1 MLFSRGAGYGLLCYL
16 FIINFTL
23 FYTKYFTGKYG
34 CCTLPLQKLKLQ
46 VTKQKYIA
54 LILILGSLTAL
65 GPFSIDMYLPG
76 FTAIATD
83 LHTTVNK
90 VSLSLSS
97 YFIGISAGQ
106 LLYGPLLDRFGRK
119 KPLYIGLVVY
129 ILASLGCALTTN
141 IDAFILLRFV
151 QAVGSC
157 AATVA
162 SMAMVRDLFPAK
174 DTPKVFSLLM
184 LVVGL
189 SPMLAP
195 TIGGYV
201 IAAFGWHII
210 FIILM
215 VMGIGIL
222 LASRFGLPHT
232 RNADPTIS
240 LKPKPIITNFLN
252 VFTQPQFYTYALS
265 GGVAFSGLFTY
276 VAGSPLLFMDIF
288 KVSGELYGWIFAFMS
303 VSFIGSSQLN
313 SVLLRK
319 YKSEQL
325 VYFGL
330 ALQCVISIIF
340 LVAAIN
346 NLLGLY
352 STIVMLFLYL
362 GCLGLTNPNTA
373 GLSLAP
379 FSKNAGSASALLGA
393 LQLGL
398 GAMASVLVGILV
410 KDSMV
415 PMVAIMAG
423 STVTALLILLIGRR
437 NIKELAENTDGD
449 SVVMH

>member
-1 MLFSRGAGYGLLCYL
+1 MTRQ
-16 FIINFTL
+16 T
-23 FYTKYFTGKYG
+23 
-34 CCTLPLQKLKLQ
+34 
-46 VTKQKYIA
+46 YIS

-76 FTAIATD
+76 FNAIAID
-83 LHTTVNK
+83 LHTTANK

-119 KPLYIGLVVY
+119 TPLYIGLAVY
-129 ILASLGCALTTN
+129 ILASVGCAVATDIN
-141 IDAFILLRFV
+141 IFIALRFI

-157 AATVA
+157 AAAVA
-162 SMAMVRDLFPAK
+162 SMAMVRDLFPVK
-174 DTPKVFSLLM
+174 DSPKVFSLLM

-201 IAAFGWHII
+201 IKGFGWHSI
-210 FIILM
+210 FIILA
-215 VMGIGIL
+215 VMGLAVL
-222 LASRFGLPHT
+222 LASRFGLPQTHKP
-232 RNADPTIS
+232 DPSIS
-240 LKPKPIITNFLN
+240 LKPKPILQGFATVLKN
-252 VFTQPQFYTYALS
+252 PQFYTYALS
-265 GGVAFSGLFTY
+265 GAVAFSGLFTY

-288 KVSGELYGWIFAFMS
+288 KVSGEIYGWIFAFMS
-303 VSFIGSSQLN
+303 VSFIGTSQLN
-313 SVLLRK
+313 SVLLKK

-325 VYFGL
+325 VFAGL
-330 ALQCVISIIF
+330 ALQSIISLSF
-340 LVAAIN
+340 LIAAMN
-346 NLLGLY
+346 HWLNLYG
-352 STIVMLFLYL
+352 TIAMLFLYL

-379 FSKNAGSASALLGA
+379 FSNNAGSASALLGA

-398 GAMASVLVGILV
+398 GALASMAVGMLV

-423 STVTALLILLIGRR
+423 STLIALAILLVGRR
-437 NIKELAENTDGD
+437 NITSLTDNEGD
-449 SVVMH
+449 AIVMH